1 MKTNKE
7 KTSEIASASLHVDRA
22 IADKVYDQ
30 QVDMLETDGHINPAA
45 VELMKNSFLEMG
57 MLQTKPSND
66 QIIDTRFL
74 PVKP

>member
-1 MKTNKE
+1 
-7 KTSEIASASLHVDRA
+7 
-22 IADKVYDQ
+22 
-30 QVDMLETDGHINPAA
+30 MLETDGHINPAA